1 MELKLLADCPEAV
14 STIAHWYFDEWGY
27 ISEVS
32 TIEKSAENVRKYLN
46 RDKVPLMV
54 VAFEGDEAIGTAQ
67 LKFHEMPQYTDYE
80 HWLGG
85 VYVAKD
91 HRGKKVAEKI
101 IEKLVEHAKALGVK
115 TLYLQTENLN
125 GGLYER
131 MGWQGIEQVNNR
143 GIEVLVMEK
152 PLKD

>member
-46 RDKVPLMV
+46 SNKVPLMV
-54 VAFEGDEAIGTAQ
+54 VAFEDDEAIGAAQ

-85 VYVAKD
+85 VYVAKE
-91 HRGKKVAEKI
+91 HRGKKVAEKV
-101 IEKLVEHAKALGVK
+101 IEKIVEHAQRLGGQ
-115 TLYLQTENLN
+115 TLYLQTEALN
-125 GGLYER
+125 GGLYKR
-131 MGWQGIEQVNNR
+131 MGWQGIEQVNNK
-143 GIEVLVMEK
+143 GIEVLVMRNC
-152 PLKD
+152 